1 MPTARGRP
9 FEGGCDTQPPVQARE
24 LRSRAPLP
32 WRLGGIRQ
40 QRLRLGRQQLAA
52 ADPLSQQGRV
62 LLQVSPLP
70 GGIRL
75 WYPAYLNATH
85 SDTPCFACYTF
96 SRLNFPRGQF
106 IYIQLPRKITLPFVL
121 APLVHISLPLKMFN
135 QPGCLT

>member
-1 MPTARGRP
+1 M
-9 FEGGCDTQPPVQARE
+9 QARE

-62 LLQVSPLP
+62 PLQLSPLP

-75 WYPAYLNATH
+75 WHPAYLNAMR
-85 SDTPCFACYTF
+85 SDIFRFARYTF
-96 SRLNFPRGQF
+96 SGLNFPRGQF
-106 IYIQLPRKITLPFVL
+106 IHIQLPCKITLPFAL
-121 APLVHISLPLKMFN
+121 APLIHVPLHLKMFN
-135 QPGCLT
+135 QPGCLTQRQRRI